1 MQIFVISVNTVKTY
15 CIPVKTEMLIKD
27 LKYLLYEQI
36 CMKVSDQR
44 LLFAGKQL
52 QDDKSLEDYNIQKE
66 SNLQLVD
73 RSIGG

>member
-27 LKYLLYEQI
+27 LKYLVYEQI
-36 CMKVSDQR
+36 GIKVQDQR

-52 QDDKSLEDYNIQKE
+52 QDDKSIEFYKIKKE

>member
-27 LKYLLYEQI
+27 LKYLVYEQI
-36 CMKVSDQR
+36 GIKVQDQR

-52 QDDKSLEDYNIQKE
+52 QDDKSLEDYKIKKE

>member
-1 MQIFVISVNTVKTY
+1 MQIFVFSVKTVKTY

-36 CMKVSDQR
+36 GMKVSDQR

-52 QDDKSLEDYNIQKE
+52 QDDKSLEDYKIQKE
-66 SNLQLVD
+66 SNLHLVD

>member
-36 CMKVSDQR
+36 GVKVSDQR

-52 QDDKSLEDYNIQKE
+52 QDDKSLEDYKIKKE

>member
-36 CMKVSDQR
+36 GMKVSDQR

-52 QDDKSLEDYNIQKE
+52 QDDKSLEDYKIQKE
-66 SNLQLVD
+66 SNLHLVD
-73 RSIGG
+73 RTIGG

>member
-36 CMKVSDQR
+36 GVKVSDQR

-52 QDDKSLEDYNIQKE
+52 QDDKSLEDYKIKKE
-66 SNLQLVD
+66 SNLHLVD

>member
-36 CMKVSDQR
+36 GMKVSDQR

-52 QDDKSLEDYNIQKE
+52 QDDKSLEDYKIQKE
-66 SNLQLVD
+66 SNLYLVD
-73 RSIGG
+73 RSTGG

>member
-27 LKYLLYEQI
+27 LKYLVYEQI
-36 CMKVSDQR
+36 GIKVQDQR

-52 QDDKSLEDYNIQKE
+52 QDDKSIEFYKIKKE
-66 SNLQLVD
+66 SNLHLVD

>member
-36 CMKVSDQR
+36 GMKVSDQR

-52 QDDKSLEDYNIQKE
+52 QDDKSIEFYKIQKE
-66 SNLQLVD
+66 SNLHLVD

>member
-36 CMKVSDQR
+36 GVKVSDQR

-52 QDDKSLEDYNIQKE
+52 QDDKSLEYYKIKKE

>member
-36 CMKVSDQR
+36 GMKVSDQR

-52 QDDKSLEDYNIQKE
+52 QDDKSLEDYKIKKE